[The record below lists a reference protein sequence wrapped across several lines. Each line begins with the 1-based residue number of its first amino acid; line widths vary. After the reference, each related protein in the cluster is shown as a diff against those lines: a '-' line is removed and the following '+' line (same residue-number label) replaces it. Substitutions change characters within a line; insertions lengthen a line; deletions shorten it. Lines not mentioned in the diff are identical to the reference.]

1 MDNGLSGVAICLF
14 ICLRRVLFLV
24 ARPILVT
31 MQRATLLCRNP
42 AKTIREKNLENSKL
56 RSRNERRR
64 WVWNDFSYPMHV
76 PWYHVSQIWHI
87 MKIQT
92 RGANIWFC
100 DASTIIFAKNHTRT
114 GAGIRHSE
122 NSESVSHHLEFM
134 FYASAEKY
142 LSNAKHAIVFV
153 VAPWN

>member
-64 WVWNDFSYPMHV
+64 
-76 PWYHVSQIWHI
+76 
-87 MKIQT
+87 
-92 RGANIWFC
+92 
-100 DASTIIFAKNHTRT
+100 
-114 GAGIRHSE
+114 
-122 NSESVSHHLEFM
+122 
-134 FYASAEKY
+134 
-142 LSNAKHAIVFV
+142 
-153 VAPWN
+153 